1 MINKGKKDIPIYS
14 KPELNLE
21 IYPLDEKRWGDF
33 ELLFGERGA
42 CGGCWCMY
50 WRLKRSDFNK
60 QRGNSNKLAIHAL
73 VERNE
78 NTGLLAYVDGKPAG
92 WCALAPR
99 EVYSKLENSKVWK
112 RIDDRPVWAIPCFFV
127 AKAFR
132 RKGILLELIKGAIH
146 YCKSQN
152 VKIMEGYPVAPYADK
167 IPDAFAY
174 TGFPSVFEEAGFVE
188 AERRSP
194 SKPMMRYYISANYTN

>member
-1 MINKGKKDIPIYS
+1 MLIYS
-14 KPELNLE
+14 NPALRLE
-21 IYPLDEKRWGDF
+21 IYPLDVKRWNDF
-33 ELLFGERGA
+33 EMLFGDRGA

-50 WRLKRSDFNK
+50 WRLKRSDFNQNK
-60 QRGNSNKLAIHAL
+60 GKGNKLAIKAL

-78 NTGLLAYVDGKPAG
+78 NTGLLAYIDGKPVG

-99 EVYSKLENSKVWK
+99 EVYTKLENSKVWK

-132 RKGILLELIKGAIH
+132 RKGIMLELIKGAVT
-146 YCKSQN
+146 YCRFKNIEILES
-152 VKIMEGYPVAPYADK
+152 YPAAPYADK

-174 TGFPSVFEEAGFVE
+174 TGFPFVFEKAGFVE
-188 AERRSP
+188 AERESP
-194 SKPMMRYYISANYTN
+194 SKPIMRYYIDSQINHYDY